1 MTSYMLNTIEDD
13 LMDAFKS
20 RLRIGAKPKYKH
32 IFIDSGAANDEIID
46 YELEIHE
53 TSRKIEKTVSFK
65 TSACIFPRTINLS
78 NYEDVDTEEF
88 NGSLFVH
95 VR

>member
-1 MTSYMLNTIEDD
+1 MLNTIIEAIEDD
-13 LMDAFKS
+13 IMAAFKS
-20 RLRIGAKPKYKH
+20 RLLVGKKPKYKH

-53 TSRKIEKTVSFK
+53 TSRKRERTVVFK
-65 TSACIFPRTINLS
+65 TSACIFPRNIKLS
-78 NYEDVDTEEF
+78 DYESVDTEEF
-88 NGSLFVH
+88 NESLFIH

>member
-1 MTSYMLNTIEDD
+1 MMRNTLIEAIEDD
-13 LMDAFKS
+13 IVAALKS
-20 RLRIGAKPKYKH
+20 KLIIGSPKYKH
-32 IFIDSGAANDEIID
+32 VFIDSGAANDEIID

-53 TSRKIEKTVSFK
+53 TSRKREKTVSFK
-65 TSACIFPRTINLS
+65 TSACIFPRIINLS